1 LKIFPKL
8 KKNRFFWKI
17 KLFLKRSIGREL
29 WLKKEIVLRTKNR
42 GDWEYCPD
50 YIDENSIVYSLGVGD
65 SIEFD
70 NEIIQAHGCD
80 VHAFDPTPF
89 SVNWI
94 SNKNTSTKLS
104 FHPWAVSDGD
114 GKMRMIQREN
124 KKGKK
129 SNVMWTEISSHANF
143 DGSIEVPVFSV
154 QSIMKKLNHSSI
166 NLIKIDIEGTEYQV
180 IDHMIENEIFP
191 EQILVEYHHR
201 FNDKNKKMTKSSLNN
216 LRSCGYRIFSISETG
231 REIGLIRTNY

>member
-1 LKIFPKL
+1 
-8 KKNRFFWKI
+8 
-17 KLFLKRSIGREL
+17 LFLKRSIGREL

>member
-1 LKIFPKL
+1 MKIFPRL
-8 KKNRFFWKI
+8 EKNRFFWKI

-29 WLKKEIVLRTKNR
+29 WLKKEIVLRTEIR

-50 YIDENSIVYSLGVGD
+50 YIDESSIVYSLGVGD

-70 NEIIQAHGCD
+70 NEIIKAHECQ
-80 VHAFDPTPF
+80 VYAFDPTPF

-94 SNKNTSTKLS
+94 SNQKTSFKLF
-104 FHPWAVSDGD
+104 FHPWAVSDFD
-114 GKMRMIQREN
+114 GEMRMIQREN

-129 SNVMWTEISSHANF
+129 SNVMWTEISSHSNCE
-143 DGSIEVPVFSV
+143 GSIEVPVFSV
-154 QSIMKKLNHSSI
+154 LSIMKKLDHSSI
-166 NLIKIDIEGTEYQV
+166 SLIKIDIEGTEYQV

-191 EQILVEYHHR
+191 KQILVEYHHR
-201 FNDKNKKMTKSSLNN
+201 FNDKNKKMTRNSLNN

-231 REIGLIRTNY
+231 REIGLIRENY

>member
-1 LKIFPKL
+1 MKIFPKL